1 MKKERTI
8 LQKKNKIKPQ
18 EKNLNEMNIS
28 NLLDKEFKVMV
39 IKMLTELRRKMDENG
54 ENFNEET
61 EDIRKFQIEVTE
73 LENAI
78 TELRNTVDEAK
89 ERIGEL
95 KDRSEELI
103 QSENKEEKR
112 MKIMNI
118 A

>member
-1 MKKERTI
+1 
-8 LQKKNKIKPQ
+8 
-18 EKNLNEMNIS
+18 MNIS

-39 IKMLTELRRKMDENG
+39 IKVLTELRRKMDENS
-54 ENFNEET
+54 ENFNKEI
-61 EDIRKFQIEVTE
+61 EDIRKFPIEVTE

-78 TELRNTVDEAK
+78 IELRNTVDEAQ

-112 MKIMNI
+112 MKIINI
-118 A
+118 ASGIDGTSNGITCTL